1 VAKITESPDMFN
13 IKGMVIASEPMWRHT
28 TFAAG
33 GPADLFAVPAD
44 GKDLRSLLAA
54 ARREEKDVFILG
66 GGSNILVADSGI
78 RGLVVDTRLFN
89 EYRVESAGDKGSG
102 TGRETGS
109 GKPVLVIGAGLP
121 VSDAAWM
128 SGSSGLGGLDF
139 LFGMPGTVGGALWMN
154 ARCYDEE
161 ISEKILW
168 IEAMDRSGRIS
179 RITMNKKEWGYK
191 HSPFQTRNGGEL
203 TILRA
208 AFSMSPGEPS
218 ALKTGMREKRDNRE
232 SKGHYKAPCAGSAF
246 KNNRAFGAP
255 SGVLIEKC
263 GLKGLRI
270 GGASVAPWHANIII
284 NEGSA
289 KAADIR
295 RLLDEVA
302 GKVAESTGFHMEPE
316 VLPVGDW

>member
-1 VAKITESPDMFN
+1 MFN
-13 IKGMVIASEPMWRHT
+13 IKGIVIASEPMWRHT
-28 TFAAG
+28 TFETG
-33 GPADLFAVPAD
+33 GPAELYAVPAD
-44 GKDLRSLLAA
+44 VEDLRFLLTT
-54 ARREEKDVFILG
+54 ARREERDVFILG

-78 RGLVVDTRLFN
+78 RGLVVNTRLFN
-89 EYRVESAGDKGSG
+89 EYRMESAGEKNNK
-102 TGRETGS
+102 TGS
-109 GKPVLVIGAGLP
+109 GKPTLILGAGLP

-128 SGSSGLGGLDF
+128 SGSSGFGGLDF

-161 ISEKILW
+161 IAEKILW
-168 IEAMDRSGRIS
+168 IDAMDRSGRIS
-179 RITMNKKEWGYK
+179 RITMNKKEWEYK
-191 HSPFQTRNGGEL
+191 HSPFQTGIGKKL

-208 AFSMSPGEPS
+208 AFSMYQGEPET
-218 ALKTGMREKRDNRE
+218 LKAGMREKRDNRE
-232 SKGHYKAPCAGSAF
+232 LKGHYKAPCAGSAF
-246 KNNRAFGAP
+246 KNNRTFGAP

-295 RLLDEVA
+295 NLLDEVA